1 MEKIYLSDAGPK
13 VSPAIYGF
21 WRWEKESANSLKGMD
36 QIVHLCLELGINTFD
51 HADRYGKYSC
61 ENLFGKVLANKSFKR
76 SDVVLFSKC
85 GVNNPDPSKPEIRV
99 SHVDSSAKHITE
111 SVENSLRNLQT
122 DYLDVF
128 LLDQL
133 DPLSDLESTVLALEK
148 LKSAG
153 KVKNIGVSNFSV
165 YQHQLLES
173 FLSIPVVSNHIDL
186 NLLNTSAL
194 DNGALDYIKQK
205 YMRPLA
211 VSPLAGGR
219 IEHGT
224 DELAL
229 KVRKKLVEM
238 AEKYNSNIE
247 SIAVAWIVKLGAL
260 PLIGTLEETRI
271 RNIVNS
277 FRVKLDH
284 QDWYELYHT
293 TRPSP
298 VVHD

>member
-1 MEKIYLSDAGPK
+1 MQKVYLSDAGPK

-21 WRWEKESANSLKGMD
+21 WRWEKEASQME

-51 HADRYGKYSC
+51 HADRYGDYTC
-61 ENLFGKVLANKSFKR
+61 EKSFGEVLANGSIKR
-76 SDVVLFSKC
+76 SDIVLFSKC
-85 GVNNPDPSKPEIRV
+85 GVSLPNPARPDIRV
-99 SHVDSSAKHITE
+99 AHVNTSAAHIQE
-111 SVENSLRNLQT
+111 SVEQSLKNLKT

-133 DPLSDLESTVLALEK
+133 DPLSDLESTALTLEK
-148 LKSAG
+148 LKSSG

-165 YQHQLLES
+165 YQHQLLVS
-173 FLSIPVVSNHIDL
+173 YLNIPVVSNHIDL
-186 NLLNTSAL
+186 NLLNTSSL

-219 IEHGT
+219 IENGT

-229 KVRKKLVEM
+229 RVRKKLIEI
-238 AEKYNSNIE
+238 AEKYDSNLE
-247 SIAVAWIVKLGAL
+247 SIAVAWLVKLGAL
-260 PLIGTLEETRI
+260 PLIGTLEEKRI

-277 FRVKLDH
+277 FSIELDH
-284 QDWYELYHT
+284 QDWYELYHV

-298 VVHD
+298 TVQD